1 MSHFQVLDPS
11 PAAIRGANSYAT
23 LQRVVRLPK
32 AYLAQS
38 EFRRRRIQSSSMF
51 KWLGYGSQTVVYN

>member
-11 PAAIRGANSYAT
+11 LVAIRGASPYAT

-38 EFRRRRIQSSSMF
+38 EFRRRWIQSSSML
-51 KWLGYGSQTVVYN
+51 KWLSYGSQIAVYN